1 MNVLDYI
8 CIFLTLIFF
17 IPGVYF
23 FYVSFSTMTQIFPS
37 LFSLLYGCLFIV
49 IAACIL
55 TIWLEYR
62 IARV

>member
-1 MNVLDYI
+1 VNLLDYI
-8 CIFLTLIFF
+8 CIFLTLVFF
-17 IPGVYF
+17 IFGVCFLYI
-23 FYVSFSTMTQIFPS
+23 SFSTMTRILPS

-49 IAACIL
+49 IAACVL